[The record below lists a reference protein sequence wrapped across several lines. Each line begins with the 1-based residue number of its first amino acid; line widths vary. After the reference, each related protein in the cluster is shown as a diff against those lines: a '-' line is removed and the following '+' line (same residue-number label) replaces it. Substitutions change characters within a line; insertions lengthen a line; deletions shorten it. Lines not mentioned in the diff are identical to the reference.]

1 MQSLPSFPC
10 TLRNLLVPT
19 QLLIGFDREVN
30 CWSFRSPESAA
41 LPRRP
46 GLPPREGG
54 GGGPLRQHPRRA
66 RQVRGQ
72 RGEATSQAGWVNIAL
87 LTEVNSREGERGYK
101 VEAMKQQIRYF
112 GNKMLVVFYVLLRL
126 VIQWHHLRSK
136 IEIIAIW
143 TLGNPSL
150 LWSECLLQ
158 WFSFV
163 TTQNVSNNKYIYIP
177 QTEELHLPAHHLTQY
192 LTPRPIPSAEICQT
206 NCCRQNAN
214 WVDGLISKHIK
225 WFN

>member
-46 GLPPREGG
+46 GLPSREGG

-72 RGEATSQAGWVNIAL
+72 GGEAASQAGWVNIAL

-126 VIQWHHLRSK
+126 VIQWHHLRS
-136 IEIIAIW
+136 EIQNWNHRNLNTWESKPFMKRVPSAVVLICH
-143 TLGNPSL
+143 NPKCFKQQIHLHSANRRTPFASSPL
-150 LWSECLLQ
+150 DTIFDTETNSECWDLPNQLL
-158 WFSFV
+158 
-163 TTQNVSNNKYIYIP
+163 
-177 QTEELHLPAHHLTQY
+177 
-192 LTPRPIPSAEICQT
+192 SAECKLS
-206 NCCRQNAN
+206 
-214 WVDGLISKHIK
+214 WWPDK
-225 WFN
+225 